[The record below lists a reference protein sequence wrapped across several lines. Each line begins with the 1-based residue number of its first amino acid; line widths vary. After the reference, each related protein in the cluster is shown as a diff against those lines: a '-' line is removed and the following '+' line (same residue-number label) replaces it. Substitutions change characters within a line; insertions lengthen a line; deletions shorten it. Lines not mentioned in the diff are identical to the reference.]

1 MTCPAAPLPR
11 LSRREG
17 NRFPSLGATGFP
29 RRCNQLAEHLRS
41 CVSASIAKL
50 AHCGPKCSPQWWW
63 HGQTGQAPLER
74 LNPAA
79 LGSVRR
85 RWIEQQIL
93 GNPDGQPEGKDPAA
107 LRPASYGRQ

>member
-17 NRFPSLGATGFP
+17 DSFPSLGPAGFP
-29 RRCNQLAEHLRS
+29 RGCNQLAEHPRS
-41 CVSASIAKL
+41 CVGASIAEL
-50 AHCGPKCSPQWWW
+50 AHCGAKCSPQRWR

-85 RWIEQQIL
+85 RGIEQQIL
-93 GNPDGQPEGKDPAA
+93 RNPDGQPEGKDPAS
-107 LRPASYGRQ
+107 LRPASHTR